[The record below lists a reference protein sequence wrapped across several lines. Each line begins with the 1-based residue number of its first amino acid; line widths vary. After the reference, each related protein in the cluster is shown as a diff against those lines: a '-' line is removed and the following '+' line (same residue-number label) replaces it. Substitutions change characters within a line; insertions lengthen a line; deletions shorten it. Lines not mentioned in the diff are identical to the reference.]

1 MVKNFANNSVLTYD
15 HTNDKLVVGKAL
27 DSAGVIKNNIF
38 DSYDNL
44 NDIVFKHNGTDIL
57 TYNKQSM
64 DNFIFN
70 RNLITNSLLTMPLNS
85 KLEFQHTNSY
95 IRETLD
101 SGNFINYV
109 LLPSTGITT
118 QEHRFCVNGET
129 TNALVMTNDENGVNF
144 LKATTGLNTGVPSS
158 INVNNLDTTG
168 DVDMVFERNNVEFFR
183 LDSVN
188 SILNVA
194 IAIGVSTSNLYA
206 NLREEGVNER

>member
-1 MVKNFANNSVLTYD
+1 
-15 HTNDKLVVGKAL
+15 
-27 DSAGVIKNNIF
+27 
-38 DSYDNL
+38 
-44 NDIVFKHNGTDIL
+44 
-57 TYNKQSM
+57 
-64 DNFIFN
+64 
-70 RNLITNSLLTMPLNS
+70 MPLNS

-183 LDSVN
+183 LDSAN

-194 IAIGVSTSNLYA
+194 NAIGVSTSNLYA
-206 NLREEGVNER
+206 NNIRNRSLATDTIYYGAHSDGVSPQVEYMRYDMTI